1 MQIAGSI
8 LLQNVIYLHQLIPEQ
23 LEGQQKQTLTIKGH
37 MEKLIAKIRLC
48 SVFLWVSPKRAP
60 KISTNEPLI
69 KLRLSS
75 ANCWSLTFKSFSLCA
90 E

>member
-8 LLQNVIYLHQLIPEQ
+8 LLQNVIYLHQLTPEQ

-48 SVFLWVSPKRAP
+48 SVFL
-60 KISTNEPLI
+60 
-69 KLRLSS
+69 
-75 ANCWSLTFKSFSLCA
+75 
-90 E
+90 